1 MHAPISHQTSN
12 FLLEIPQHAGGS
24 GQLSMEVCSC
34 HNYDVTD
41 VSIPVSALIQTLPA
55 LQGIGGWYYGFHYI
69 PPSNGLTSHYPH
81 FLQWLVGV

>member
-41 VSIPVSALIQTLPA
+41 VSIPTPSSKHFQLCKESVCGTM
-55 LQGIGGWYYGFHYI
+55 GFI
-69 PPSNGLTSHYPH
+69 IFP
-81 FLQWLVGV
+81 LVTD